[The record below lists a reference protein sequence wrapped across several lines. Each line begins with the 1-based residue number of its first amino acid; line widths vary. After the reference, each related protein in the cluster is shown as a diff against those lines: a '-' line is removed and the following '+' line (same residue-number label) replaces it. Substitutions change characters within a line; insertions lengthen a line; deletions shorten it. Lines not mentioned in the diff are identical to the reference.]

1 MRPLRLIRLVA
12 SLALFVAAA
21 NWGLVRAQ
29 ETDERPEARSDTSAL
44 ARALASRDPLERQR
58 AAEDLARLAAVD
70 QKKLIEGYRLQEKN
84 RKVRLALDWALYR
97 TGKSEALF
105 QIVAELNSS
114 RHDQAVE
121 YLSQLESPDP
131 LYLFLKQETNQAKV
145 TVGLLEGLGRIGNA
159 QSLDVVKPFRDSFSP
174 GVAEAAELAT
184 EQIERRLTQSEPS
197 KPARPR
203 TVEKP
208 ERL

>member
-1 MRPLRLIRLVA
+1 M
-12 SLALFVAAA
+12 
-21 NWGLVRAQ
+21 
-29 ETDERPEARSDTSAL
+29 
-44 ARALASRDPLERQR
+44 
-58 AAEDLARLAAVD
+58 AAEDLARLAAVN

-105 QIVAELNSS
+105 QIVTELNSS

-145 TVGLLEGLGRIGNA
+145 TVGLLEALGRIGNA
-159 QSLDVVKPFRDSFSP
+159 QSMDVVKPFRDSFSP

-184 EQIERRLTQSEPS
+184 EQIERRLAQSEPP

-208 ERL
+208 EKTPQ